1 MPFRF
6 FNLPKQRFGRTP
18 DIMPFRFC
26 AGAFGGAGLRPPLGE
41 SRGPQGHAPP
51 VLGG

>member
-6 FNLPKQRFGRTP
+6 FNLPKQRFDRAP

-26 AGAFGGAGLRPPLGE
+26 AGAPGGGE

>member
-6 FNLPKQRFGRTP
+6 FNLPKQRFDRAP

-26 AGAFGGAGLRPPLGE
+26 AAWSGGGAAWRAVWGLSLI
-41 SRGPQGHAPP
+41 HI
-51 VLGG
+51 

>member
-26 AGAFGGAGLRPPLGE
+26 AGAFGGAGTP
-41 SRGPQGHAPP
+41 AAA
-51 VLGG
+51 